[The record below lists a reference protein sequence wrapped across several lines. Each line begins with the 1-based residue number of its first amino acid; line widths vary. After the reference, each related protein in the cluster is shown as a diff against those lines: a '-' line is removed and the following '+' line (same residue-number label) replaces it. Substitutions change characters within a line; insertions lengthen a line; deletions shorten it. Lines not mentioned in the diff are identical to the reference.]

1 MTSLVRKFIDWRH
14 DCINRANRK
23 RLTNHTPTLIC
34 SNCTGGVLYH
44 WLGLEFRSPFINL
57 YMENGDFLTAMENFD
72 EFIAGEIIEDKNSG
86 LNYPVGIAVH
96 GERIHFMH
104 YPDFDNALLKW
115 NERKARI
122 NPNNMAI
129 MLTNFGVGCDKIGG
143 DKATVIQR
151 FNQLPFKH
159 KLIFSGEKIDEPN
172 VVWLK
177 GYNRASTTQNIF
189 GTQSIT
195 GKRFIDQF
203 DYVEYINDLII

>member
-1 MTSLVRKFIDWRH
+1 
-14 DCINRANRK
+14 
-23 RLTNHTPTLIC
+23 
-34 SNCTGGVLYH
+34 
-44 WLGLEFRSPFINL
+44 
-57 YMENGDFLTAMENFD
+57 MENFD

-122 NPNNMAI
+122 NQNNMAI
-129 MLTNFGVGCDKIGG
+129 MLT
-143 DKATVIQR
+143 
-151 FNQLPFKH
+151 
-159 KLIFSGEKIDEPN
+159 E
-172 VVWLK
+172 
-177 GYNRASTTQNIF
+177 NIF